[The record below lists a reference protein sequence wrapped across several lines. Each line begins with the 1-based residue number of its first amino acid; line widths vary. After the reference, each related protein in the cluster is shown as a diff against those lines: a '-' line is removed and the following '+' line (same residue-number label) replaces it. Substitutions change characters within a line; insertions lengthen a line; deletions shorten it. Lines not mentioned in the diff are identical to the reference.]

1 MNVDMSL
8 VGLVIGFIIAA
19 ILSWSVAYASSGPEK
34 TFVNIFGAGKV
45 KALVLSPTEVLNQF
59 CQ

>member
-1 MNVDMSL
+1 MSL